1 MEGVERIDVAIRFL
15 DVDEII
21 KNHVLYLGVD
31 DFEDLLQFGE
41 RQAIEELVERV
52 QVDADLVCLGVEGD
66 LGFNQRLHIR
76 QKQLLIALYHL
87 ILFQFAD
94 CLV

>member
-41 RQAIEELVERV
+41 RKAIKELVKRV
-52 QVDADLVCLGVEGD
+52 QVDADLVCLG
-66 LGFNQRLHIR
+66 I
-76 QKQLLIALYHL
+76 
-87 ILFQFAD
+87 
-94 CLV
+94 

>member
-1 MEGVERIDVAIRFL
+1 MESVERIDVAIRFL

-41 RQAIEELVERV
+41 RKAIEELVERV
-52 QVDADLVCLGVEGD
+52 QVDADLVCLSV
-66 LGFNQRLHIR
+66 
-76 QKQLLIALYHL
+76 
-87 ILFQFAD
+87 
-94 CLV
+94 